1 MTCNNEPL
9 VIIKGKTA
17 SWTLRWE
24 DLPFIYK
31 PITGITRAGG
41 AVVTA
46 VGHGV
51 PDGWRVAV
59 VSAGGMREINAKNWP
74 LQDDDFHPAT
84 VLSSSTIELNDVNS
98 TDYRAWTSGGYLV
111 YYTPVS
117 LAGATAAFQIR
128 DPIDSAT
135 ALVSIT
141 QATGI
146 AIDDTSKTITITLAA
161 TATDDYDF
169 ETGEAEL
176 EITKSGVVTQLLRRS
191 VVVED
196 EVVRP

>member
-1 MTCNNEPL
+1 MSCNDIL
-9 VIIKGKTA
+9 TIIKGKTL
-17 SWTLRWE
+17 STVVRWE
-24 DLPFIYK
+24 SKPLIYK

-41 AVVTA
+41 AVITA
-46 VGHGV
+46 VGHSI

-74 LQDDDFHPAT
+74 LQDEDFHPAT
-84 VLSSSTIELNDVNS
+84 VASSSTIELNDVNS

-117 LAGATAAFQIR
+117 LAGATALFQIR
-128 DPIDSAT
+128 DPIDSTT
-135 ALVSIT
+135 ALVSLT
-141 QATGI
+141 QASGI
-146 AIDDTSKTITITLAA
+146 TIDDTSKTITITIAA
-161 TATDDYDF
+161 TATDDFDF

-176 EITKSGVVTQLLRRS
+176 EVTKSGVVTQLLRRS

-196 EVVRP
+196 EVARV